1 MRAHHVDGHAHV
13 LGVRGHLHQRETHGI
28 RAVTEDDVARV
39 HAVAEALGH
48 LLAVAV
54 LDHGVNEHVGE
65 RYVAALE
72 ITVKHHH
79 AAHPQGDDLA
89 GGAQ

>member
-13 LGVRGHLHQRETHGI
+13 LGVRSHLHQRETHRI

-65 RYVAALE
+65 RYVAVLE
-72 ITVKHHH
+72 VAVEHHH
-79 AAHPQGDDLA
+79 AADPQRDDLPSR
-89 GGAQ
+89 AQ